1 MSDRTTPWDE
11 LQEINFYSSD
21 FIPSRKNDANKRILS
36 SPKNIYNYLS
46 ERCFG
51 QENFKKILSVYIFK
65 AMKGINSEKC
75 IMLASPSGS
84 GKSFLASLIAELL
97 PSKTTVADCSS
108 MVASGY
114 KSGTHITTP
123 LSKLDTD
130 GDDPCFV
137 FYDEFDK
144 VLQKGNGSWSDTSLL
159 LEFLVLFDDKATK
172 INAGTDDKPILIN
185 PQRLFFILMGSFSG
199 ITEKE
204 RKSKHI
210 GFNANIDT
218 DKAGFCP
225 YVTKEQI
232 LDLLNPEL
240 QGRISK
246 ICINPPMSEL
256 DFMKVLKSPKYSP
269 ASKLEKELGI
279 SIKIAPK
286 KMRQYAHDSFE
297 SGTGVRGVKN
307 AILEEVDEALFN
319 DPNVKEI
326 YIR

>member
-1 MSDRTTPWDE
+1 MSDRTTPWDDM
-11 LQEINFYSSD
+11 QEINFYSPD
-21 FIPSRKNDANKRILS
+21 FIPSRKNDANKRILN
-36 SPKNIYNYLS
+36 SPKSIYNYLS

-51 QENFKKILSVYIFK
+51 QEEFKKALSVYIYK

-75 IMLASPSGS
+75 IMIASPSGS
-84 GKSFLASLIAELL
+84 GKSYLASLIAELL
-97 PSKTTVADCSS
+97 PQKTTVADCSS

-114 KSGTHITTP
+114 KSGTHVTTP

-130 GDDPCFV
+130 GPDPCFV

-144 VLQKGNGSWSDTSLL
+144 VLRKGNSSWAETSLL
-159 LEFLVLFDDKATK
+159 SEFLVLFDDKATK
-172 INAGTDDKPILIN
+172 INAGTDDKPVLIN
-185 PQRLFFILMGSFSG
+185 PQKLFFILMGSFSD

-210 GFNANIDT
+210 GFNADINT
-218 DKAGFCP
+218 DKAGLCP

-232 LDLLNPEL
+232 LELLTPEL

-246 ICINPPMSEL
+246 IIINPPMSEQ
-256 DFMKVLKSPKYSP
+256 DFMKVFKSPKYSP

-297 SGTGVRGVKN
+297 RGTNVRGIKN
-307 AILEEVDEALFN
+307 AILEEVDEVLFN

-326 YIR
+326 YIK